1 MLSHFL
7 RRYSCASLPVKI
19 STPFILMFCIFWV
32 LGSSALGK
40 YLSHRLEQQKR
51 AQVSESAAL
60 VKQDI
65 EKELENL
72 RKIARL
78 LATKQSIISAV
89 EQASVPTLRQEFLPL
104 SSILNTDIIEVIGND
119 AQAILSTRS
128 YELNDATFQNQR
140 IKELLLAGADLSSI
154 VSMQNPDLPVLMGT
168 APFKNDD
175 GIIGG
180 LSLGTAVDTDFLE
193 RLTMSI
199 DGELV
204 VAIDGKVMATT
215 LPPETDIP
223 ANAFM
228 GDSHPHDT
236 DIELQG
242 EMFTAEHIHFD
253 RATQMPVHFILL
265 SSQAPL
271 IQGQRNLWLFI
282 SGVTLLVTLITAA
295 VGYYLAN
302 AVSEPIR
309 KLSQVSRR
317 VIEERNFEVQSSIA
331 TADEI
336 GILSNDLNQLIRWV
350 HTYTHELEASKQT
363 LEHRVEER
371 TQALSVALAEL
382 QDMQSQLIQ
391 TEKMSSLGQMVAGIA
406 HEINNPI
413 SFIHGNLKPLLAYV
427 QDIVELLDTYNA
439 EYPNPS
445 DLIVNKREEIDID
458 FVVEDLDKLCGSI
471 KMGTERVREIVISL
485 RNYSRLDEAAI
496 KEVNLCDGLDSTL
509 LILGHRLKEGVEVI
523 KHYEPLPEIAC
534 SPAQLNQVFTNIIG
548 NAIDAMIEADVKP
561 KQLVLTTC
569 VPDAEHVQVSIKDNG
584 VGMPPDVKA
593 KIFDPFFTTKTVGKG
608 TGLGLGIC
616 FKIIEQHQGTLEVI
630 SEVGQ
635 GTEFVITL
643 PKSTQIA

>member
-1 MLSHFL
+1 
-7 RRYSCASLPVKI
+7 
-19 STPFILMFCIFWV
+19 MFCIFWV

-140 IKELLLAGADLSSI
+140 MKELLLAGADLSSI

-228 GDSHPHDT
+228 EDTHPHDT

-265 SSQAPL
+265 SSQDPL

-302 AVSEPIR
+302 AVSKPIR

>member
-1 MLSHFL
+1 
-7 RRYSCASLPVKI
+7 
-19 STPFILMFCIFWV
+19 MFCIFWV

-302 AVSEPIR
+302 AVSKPIR